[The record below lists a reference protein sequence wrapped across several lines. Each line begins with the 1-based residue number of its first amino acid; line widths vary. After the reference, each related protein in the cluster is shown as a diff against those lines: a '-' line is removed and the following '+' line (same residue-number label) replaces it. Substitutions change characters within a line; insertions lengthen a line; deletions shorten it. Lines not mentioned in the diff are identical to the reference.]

1 MPHPAQSAPGYAG
14 RPRCGNVSP
23 MAKRRVGELM
33 NPDVVCA
40 RPEMTVAEVG
50 KLLALRGVSGAPV
63 VDDQGRLLGI
73 VSQNDLVRHSAE
85 PVTAEESGRFYSSDP
100 DYRDIGALKVDVS
113 DAPVSE
119 VMSKRVHTVS
129 RDTSVAIAANIMRER
144 RIHRLVVTDRTRVVG
159 VITSLDL
166 MRVVE
171 EIC

>member
-1 MPHPAQSAPGYAG
+1 M
-14 RPRCGNVSP
+14 V
-23 MAKRRVGELM
+23 KRRVGELM

-63 VDDQGRLLGI
+63 VDDQGRILGV
-73 VSQNDLVRHSAE
+73 VSQNDLVRHASVA
-85 PVTAEESGRFYSSDP
+85 VTAEESGRFYSSDP
-100 DYRDIGALKVDVS
+100 DYRDIGALQVDVS
-113 DAPVSE
+113 DTPVTE
-119 VMSKRVHTVS
+119 VMSKQVHTVS
-129 RDTSVAIAANIMRER
+129 RETSAAIAANIMRER
-144 RIHRLVVTDRTRVVG
+144 RIHRLVVTDCARVVG